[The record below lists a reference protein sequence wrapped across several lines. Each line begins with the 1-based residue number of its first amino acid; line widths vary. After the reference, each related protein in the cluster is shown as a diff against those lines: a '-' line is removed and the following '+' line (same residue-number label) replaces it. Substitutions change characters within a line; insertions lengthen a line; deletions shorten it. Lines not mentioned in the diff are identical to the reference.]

1 MSVVFH
7 EFVSPKRLGYD
18 KETMTDRYGRFV
30 AEPFERGFATTIG
43 NALRRHLISSIDG
56 AAISYVKF
64 DGVYHE
70 FATLPGVVEDVANII
85 LNLKGL
91 RFKLHTDGPKSV
103 YVHANGEGAVT
114 GQDVE
119 GDADIEVVNPD
130 CHIATL
136 DSKGKLDIEM
146 IIEKGRGYVASDKHA
161 ASDDPQMIPID
172 SIFSPVE
179 RVNFQVGNT
188 RVGASSDYENLVLEV
203 WTDGSIKPE
212 DAVAY
217 SAKILKDHLQIFI
230 HFDEEE
236 EIKPQIVD
244 EEKRQILGNLMK
256 SVDELELSVRS
267 ANCLDKT
274 NIKTIMDLVE
284 RTETEMLDTENFGR
298 KSLNEIK
305 DLLAGMDLS
314 LGMNV
319 EEYRKEVEEKNI

>member
-1 MSVVFH
+1 MSVVFR
-7 EFVSPKRLGYD
+7 EFISPKRLDYD
-18 KETMTDRYGRFV
+18 KETMTDRYGKFV

-70 FATLPGVVEDVANII
+70 FATMPGVVEDVANII

-91 RFKLHTDGPKSV
+91 RFKLHAEGPKSV
-103 YVHANGEGAVT
+103 YIHASGKGAVT
-114 GQDVE
+114 GKDVE
-119 GDADIEVVNPD
+119 GDADVEVVNPD

-136 DSKGKLDIEM
+136 DTKGKLDIEM
-146 IIEKGRGYVASDKHA
+146 IVEKGRGYVSSDKHPA
-161 ASDDPQMIPID
+161 LDDPQMIPID

-188 RVGASSDYENLVLEV
+188 RVGASADYENLVLEI

-217 SAKILKDHLQIFI
+217 SAKILKNHLQIFI

-267 ANCLDKT
+267 ANCLDKI

-305 DLLAGMDLS
+305 DLLVGMDLS

-319 EEYRKEVEEKNI
+319 EEYRKELEKNI